1 MPWQVFPQY
10 AYACGIVKVSGVMD
24 WDEFYNEMRASFLH
38 KFSSKPEVIDG
49 NMNALKMA
57 FDEVK

>member
-1 MPWQVFPQY
+1 ML
-10 AYACGIVKVSGVMD
+10 AGIVKVSGVMD